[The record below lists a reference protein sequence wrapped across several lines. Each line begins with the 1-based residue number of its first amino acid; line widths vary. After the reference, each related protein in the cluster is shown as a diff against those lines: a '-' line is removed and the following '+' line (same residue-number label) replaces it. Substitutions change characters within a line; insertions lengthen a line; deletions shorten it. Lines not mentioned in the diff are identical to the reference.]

1 MTSGKAKWI
10 DEMVHAMLGSLLQSI
25 KEGKRG
31 ENGFKKEAWQK
42 ARIATNSIYGTRLDL
57 TQCKTKYT
65 SNEEKDIPT
74 AADGVW
80 DDYITKH
87 PEAAK
92 FRQKPFPFYTEIDE
106 ICSGH
111 TATGQY
117 ASTPAAAMAERAGQ
131 QGGSEVVGTARDTLV
146 ALDLVLEPES
156 DGTDRSSQSGMTRI
170 ITPGKSKE
178 EKRKE
183 KRVSEETLENPS
195 IIRPKRE
202 RNGAGIAIANALE
215 KLSAMAGS
223 AQISKQEEAV
233 RDLQVRFGDIFSLE
247 ELVNAMTVMESE
259 IKARIYLGA
268 SHELQEKW
276 LRQEIQKLQNSAHS
290 L

>member
-42 ARIATNSIYGTRLDL
+42 ARITTNSIYGTRLDL
-57 TQCKTKYT
+57 TQ
-65 SNEEKDIPT
+65 S
-74 AADGVW
+74 DGVW

-92 FRQKPFPFYTEIDE
+92 FRQKPFPFYTEMDE

-131 QGGSEVVGTARDTLV
+131 QGGSEVMGTARDTLV

-178 EKRKE
+178 EKSKE

-195 IIRPKRE
+195 IIRPKWE

-215 KLSAMAGS
+215 KLSATAGS
-223 AQISKQEEAV
+223 A
-233 RDLQVRFGDIFSLE
+233 
-247 ELVNAMTVMESE
+247 
-259 IKARIYLGA
+259 
-268 SHELQEKW
+268 
-276 LRQEIQKLQNSAHS
+276 
-290 L
+290 